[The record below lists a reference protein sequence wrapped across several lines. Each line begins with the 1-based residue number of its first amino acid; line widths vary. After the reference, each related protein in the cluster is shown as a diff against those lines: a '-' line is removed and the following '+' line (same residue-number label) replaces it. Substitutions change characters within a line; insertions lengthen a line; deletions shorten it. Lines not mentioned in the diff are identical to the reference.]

1 MSSVVHPP
9 FLPKR
14 IGYKTGPM
22 SPEKKAAMLAKRF
35 ATLAKKKAA
44 AAAKLKR
51 DADDLRWY
59 NGYYARNY

>member
-22 SPEKKAAMLAKRF
+22 SPEKKAAMLLKRS

-44 AAAKLKR
+44 AEAKLKR

-59 NGYYARNY
+59 NGYYAVNY